1 MFINSGNF
9 KSPLFILSK
18 MPAKVI
24 RSEKENSNLE
34 RELYGE
40 LNLTCRKRAANCSE
54 SRAVDVGVCR
64 LEIRSIEQIK
74 EFGAQFQPCCLVY
87 RQPELLMHA
96 QIELEKAVA
105 SGDVAPGVAE
115 RLIQSRSRQT
125 RPDEIAVRRI
135 RTVFTVNRVADD
147 VRTQRHAA

>member
-1 MFINSGNF
+1 MF

-40 LNLTCRKRAANCSE
+40 LNLTSRKRAANCSE
-54 SRAVDVGVCR
+54 CGAVDVGIRR

-74 EFGAQFQPCCLVY
+74 EFSAQFQPRFLVY
-87 RQPELLMHA
+87 RQAKLLMNA
-96 QIELEKAVA
+96 
-105 SGDVAPGVAE
+105 
-115 RLIQSRSRQT
+115 
-125 RPDEIAVRRI
+125 
-135 RTVFTVNRVADD
+135 
-147 VRTQRHAA
+147 